1 MTDSNLKQAMKFI
14 AAVTGLTLTDDRIER
29 DLPAFKANL
38 AAIETI
44 QTVEL
49 PLDAEPLPIVVLPAD
64 HRS

>member
-1 MTDSNLKQAMKFI
+1 MKSI

-29 DLPAFKANL
+29 DLPAFKASL
-38 AAIETI
+38 AAVETI

-49 PLDAEPLPIVVLPAD
+49 PLDAEPLLIVVLPAD